1 MINQLFSKVIG
12 KTLFNNIFLSMFKL
26 NTNEIIINIIEID
39 QTSKHRFNHLDLLAH
54 LLSQQNQQEHIIK
67 TTFPY

>member
-1 MINQLFSKVIG
+1 
-12 KTLFNNIFLSMFKL
+12 MFKL